1 MAHQIT
7 SSMLDIL
14 PEVADALKN
23 GTAVVAL
30 ESTIISHGMPWPQNA
45 EMAETVEQQ
54 VRASGAIPATIAVI
68 AGRLKVGLTTEEI
81 QLLAQQGD
89 AVMKCSR
96 RDLPYVVSQRKNG
109 ATTVSATMIIAH
121 MAGIRV
127 FATGGIGG
135 VHRGAAESMDISAD
149 LTELGRT
156 PVAVV
161 CAGVKSILDIGL
173 TLEFLETQGV
183 PVLGFQT
190 AELPA
195 FYSRESGFGVD
206 FEIDSASDTA
216 QFLHAQWSM
225 GMTGG
230 AVIANP
236 VPEAN
241 ALPSAMINAHIA
253 SAINE
258 AEALGIKGK
267 NITPFL
273 LKRVAELTEGVSL
286 ATNIALVLNN
296 AKVAGYIAVA
306 YAEQA
311 Q

>member
-1 MAHQIT
+1 MAHQLT
-7 SSMLDIL
+7 FSKLDIL
-14 PEVADALKN
+14 SEVADALKN
-23 GTAVVAL
+23 GKAVVAL

-45 EMAETVEQQ
+45 EMAEKVENQ
-54 VRASGAIPATIAVI
+54 VRASGAVPATIAVI
-68 AGRLKVGLTTEEI
+68 DGRLKVGLTKAEI
-81 QLLAQQGD
+81 QLLARQGD

-96 RDLPYVVSQRKNG
+96 RDLPYVVSQGKNG

-173 TLEFLETQGV
+173 TLEYLETQGV
-183 PVLGFQT
+183 PVLGFKT

-195 FYSRESGFGVD
+195 FFSRESGYGVD
-206 FEIDSASDTA
+206 FEIDSAADTA
-216 QFLHAQWSM
+216 QFLQAQWSM

-236 VPEAN
+236 VPESD
-241 ALPSAMINAHIA
+241 ALPSAMIDAHITRA
-253 SAINE
+253 LKE
-258 AEALGIKGK
+258 ADAQGVKGK
-267 NITPFL
+267 KITPFL
-273 LKRVAELTEGVSL
+273 LKRVTELTEGASL
-286 ATNIALVLNN
+286 TTNIALVLNN
-296 AKVAGYIAVA
+296 AKVAGEIALA
-306 YAEQA
+306 YSEQC

>member
-1 MAHQIT
+1 MAQPIT
-7 SSMLDIL
+7 HTHLDIL
-14 PEVADALKN
+14 PEVADALSQ
-23 GTAVVAL
+23 GRPVVAL

-45 EMAETVEQQ
+45 EMANTVEEA
-54 VRASGAIPATIAVI
+54 VRATGAIPATIAVI
-68 AGRLKVGLTTEEI
+68 AGRLKVGLTTDEI
-81 QLLAQQGD
+81 QLLARQGD

-96 RDLPYVVSQRKNG
+96 RDLPYVVSQGKHG

-135 VHRGAAESMDISAD
+135 VHRGASESMDISAD

-173 TLEFLETQGV
+173 TLEYLETQGV

-190 AELPA
+190 AALPA
-195 FYSRESGFGVD
+195 FYSRDSGFGVD
-206 FEIDSASDTA
+206 FAIDSPADVA
-216 QFLHAQWSM
+216 RFLKAQWSM

-236 VPEAN
+236 VPEADS
-241 ALPSAMINAHIA
+241 LPREMIDAHISQA
-253 SAINE
+253 LTE
-258 AEALGIKGK
+258 ADAQGIKGK

-273 LKRVAELTEGVSL
+273 LKRVTELTDGVSL
-286 ATNIALVLNN
+286 VTNIALVLNN
-296 AKVAGYIAVA
+296 AKVAGEIAVA
-306 YAEQA
+306 YSA
-311 Q
+311 QG